1 MLDGFGSFAF
11 YEQGYGFSVFAL
23 GDKGGTALRG
33 LFRGAL
39 RTYDLAREGLALSSA
54 SAVNAVKPK
63 ANAIVVMYFIAMI
76 VLPAQTE
83 RNDPRR
89 TAY

>member
-1 MLDGFGSFAF
+1 MLDGFCSFAF

-39 RTYDLAREGLALSSA
+39 RAPKSDIKGGYFPAN
-54 SAVNAVKPK
+54 AVNALKPR
-63 ANAIVVMYFIAMI
+63 ANAIVVMYFIAMMS
-76 VLPAQTE
+76 
-83 RNDPRR
+83 DF
-89 TAY
+89 